1 MKVTFLQRL
10 ENLTRRQE
18 KKPSAWGISGVFDG
32 CHFQMEKMLACVRYR
47 CVGMNALYDCIAFI
61 RVEIEN
67 WFAFDMRCLLVF
79 WMFTLTKS
87 NTPKICSS
95 NLIKM
100 INSSISSKIMY
111 FQQHQMNQRPKMA
124 VKIDFSCYRVN
135 QKTWNTVF

>member
-1 MKVTFLQRL
+1 MFHFRNEFIECICLHCYSLSNLVEFGRWGAFHLKVTFLQLL

-67 WFAFDMRCLLVF
+67 RFAFDMKCLLVF
-79 WMFTLTKS
+79 WTFTLTKS
-87 NTPKICSS
+87 NTPKICWS

-100 INSSISSKIMY
+100 INSSISS
-111 FQQHQMNQRPKMA
+111 
-124 VKIDFSCYRVN
+124 
-135 QKTWNTVF
+135 